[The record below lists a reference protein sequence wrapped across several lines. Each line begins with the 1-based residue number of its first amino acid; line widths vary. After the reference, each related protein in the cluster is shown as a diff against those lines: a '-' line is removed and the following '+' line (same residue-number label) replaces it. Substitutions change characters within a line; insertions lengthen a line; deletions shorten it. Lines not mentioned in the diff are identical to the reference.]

1 MTGSVNIKATVKENK
16 EYGRNANDKETEKQ
30 YEFYVIN
37 EEKSEI
43 KQLTKPKQKEIPSTG
58 ERKKTIE

>member
-16 EYGRNANDKETEKQ
+16 KYGQNAHDKETEKQ
-30 YEFYVIN
+30 YEFDVIN

-43 KQLTKPKQKEIPSTG
+43 KKLTKPKRTIP
-58 ERKKTIE
+58 